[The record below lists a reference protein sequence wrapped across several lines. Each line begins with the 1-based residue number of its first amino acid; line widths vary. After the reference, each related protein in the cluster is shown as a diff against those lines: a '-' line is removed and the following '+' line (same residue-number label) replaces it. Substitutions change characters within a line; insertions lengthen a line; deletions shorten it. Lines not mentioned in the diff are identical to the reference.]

1 MELFNTIFLLS
12 LMFTFKKTR
21 ERGGYVLNLETC
33 NVLKGIAIIGV
44 FVGHCSK
51 VFTGVFLYKLFCSL
65 GLFSV
70 SLFFF
75 ISGYGLMCSI
85 IKKGKDY
92 RRFFLQK
99 RIFPLLITYL
109 LSILLCYMI
118 TDNSHLTS
126 RDIVLCG
133 YVPFSW
139 YILSII
145 ALYLMTYVSLFISEK
160 GVVVITIVSLLLCT
174 FIISASLIDN
184 LPYPLLGGGQMITF
198 VIGMIVSFSNKLKTI
213 QGGYLY
219 INILLF
225 SLFWCIQ
232 LTDKYVH
239 YHPVLYDTGQYIMSY
254 TFPFVAFGLLN
265 FFCLRERMKSIWLRI
280 QKYTLEIYLIHG
292 CILYYALENKIWGI
306 NSEVAIFVILSIT
319 FLLAFIF
326 KNIQKVIIHHI
337 GK

>member
-1 MELFNTIFLLS
+1 
-12 LMFTFKKTR
+12 
-21 ERGGYVLNLETC
+21 
-33 NVLKGIAIIGV
+33 
-44 FVGHCSK
+44 
-51 VFTGVFLYKLFCSL
+51 
-65 GLFSV
+65 
-70 SLFFF
+70 
-75 ISGYGLMCSI
+75 MCSI

-92 RRFFLQK
+92 RHLFLEK

-109 LSILLCYMI
+109 LSILLCYMT
-118 TDNSHLTS
+118 TDYSHLTL
-126 RDIVLCG
+126 RNIVLCG

-145 ALYLMTYVSLFISEK
+145 ALYLITYISLFISEK
-160 GVVVITIVSLLLCT
+160 GGVVIIIVSLLLCT
-174 FIISASLIDN
+174 FIISASLINN

-198 VIGMIVSFSNKLKTI
+198 VIGMIVAFFNKLKVI
-213 QGGYLY
+213 RGGYLY

-232 LTDKYVH
+232 LTSKYVH
-239 YHPVLYDTGQYIMSY
+239 YHPVLYDMGQYIISY
-254 TFPFVAFGLLN
+254 TFPFVIFGLLN

-306 NSEVAIFVILSIT
+306 NSEVAIFVILAIT

-326 KNIQKVIIHHI
+326 KNIQKTIIHHI